1 MRLANWHLP
10 WQRLAAGEST
20 VYAVAGRR
28 PAPLA
33 VHRGTEVHFETSNK
47 RSAQIFRTS
56 RVSHAFKSG
65 TQPAPYHVRSLV
77 GRESPAANKPSALF
91 EFAAAQKLYQRHCGE
106 TQTKWLLAGRASSFW
121 NKASQSAP
129 YAAPT
134 SRAPLPS
141 SIPTHRNPLLQNP
154 FLNTGAW

>member
-47 RSAQIFRTS
+47 RSAQIFRTPHTS
-56 RVSHAFKSG
+56 LAFESG
-65 TQPAPYHVRSLV
+65 TQPAPYPVRWLV
-77 GRESPAANKPSALF
+77 GRESPAANKCSALI
-91 EFAAAQKLYQRHCGE
+91 EFAAAQWLHRRHCGE
-106 TQTKWLLAGRASSFW
+106 T
-121 NKASQSAP
+121 
-129 YAAPT
+129 
-134 SRAPLPS
+134 
-141 SIPTHRNPLLQNP
+141 
-154 FLNTGAW
+154 